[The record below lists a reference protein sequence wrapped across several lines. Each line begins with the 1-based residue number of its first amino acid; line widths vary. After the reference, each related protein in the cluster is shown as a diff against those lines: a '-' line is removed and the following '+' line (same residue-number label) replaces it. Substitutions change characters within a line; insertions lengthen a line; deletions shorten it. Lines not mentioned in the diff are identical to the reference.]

1 MSHVVA
7 IIEARM
13 GASRLPGKT
22 LMDVSGKTL
31 LERVIDRLSL
41 SKAVDT
47 IVVATTTAT
56 RDDAV
61 VDLCAKKSILF
72 FRGSEKDV
80 LERVYQTAK
89 KYEADIIIQSGGD
102 CPFYDPILVDIL
114 VSVLKFGGYA
124 YAANDMTLTFPE
136 GIDAHVMR
144 FDALQTSAKE
154 ATNARERD
162 DTPRFIWNN
171 SERFPIFNMEA
182 APHSPL
188 NRPEIRLTVDYPE
201 DLSLAQKIYKEFGQR
216 NLAFTSIELIDF
228 LNANLDL
235 IKINNHCKQQS
246 GAYIHD

>member
-1 MSHVVA
+1 MGHVVA

-47 IVVATTTAT
+47 IVVATTTAPS
-56 RDDAV
+56 DDALA
-61 VDLCAKKSILF
+61 DLCAEKSIPF
-72 FRGSEKDV
+72 SRGSEQDV
-80 LERVYQTAK
+80 LGRVYQTAK
-89 KYEADIIIQSGGD
+89 YYEADIIVQSGGD

-114 VSVLKFGGYA
+114 VSVLEFSGYA

-144 FDALQTSAKE
+144 FDALQASAKE
-154 ATNARERD
+154 ATSTRERD
-162 DTPRFIWNN
+162 DTPRFLWNN
-171 SERFPIFNMEA
+171 SGRFPIFNMEA

-201 DLSLAQKIYKEFGQR
+201 DLSLAHRIYKEFGQK
-216 NLAFTSIELIDF
+216 NLAFTSVELINF
-228 LNANLDL
+228 LTANPEL
-235 IKINNHCKQQS
+235 IKINSHCKQQS